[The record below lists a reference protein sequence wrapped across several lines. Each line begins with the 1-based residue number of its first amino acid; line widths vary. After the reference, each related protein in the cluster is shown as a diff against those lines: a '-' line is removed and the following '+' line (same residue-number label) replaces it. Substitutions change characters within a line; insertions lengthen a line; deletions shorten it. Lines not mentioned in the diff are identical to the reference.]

1 MSSPS
6 PSSHTRTS
14 NSLYHTAT
22 TVVAGIMA
30 VLSKS
35 LSTLTAGAL
44 LLLALVSP
52 RSQKLRFYLNS
63 LIYIAGL
70 GICSVWGIVVSL
82 VLSVIPSQ
90 RLNINRVVA
99 RSFWRLTSP
108 LVGVKF
114 IVEGEHHFDAAR
126 PAVLVGNHQTAM
138 DILYLGRIFPDH
150 ASIMAKKELQFAPL
164 LGQFMS
170 LSGAVFIN
178 RKNLKDS
185 IKAFQQVGQTMKK
198 KNLSL
203 WIFPEGTRSG
213 LATPDLLPFKKGAF
227 HLAIQ
232 AGVPVVPVVCENY
245 NRLFDSRS
253 RFESGTVRIKVLPPV
268 PTAHLTA
275 DDAAKLTEDVREAM
289 LKELRSMDALRQQQ
303 DTAAQAKG
311 EKTQDARMGGVAGLF
326 ARIVGTGSSFKSV
339 NRRVDRQEKQLRAK
353 GTDGQ
358 HPEDYNLVSE
368 ADKQK

>member
-1 MSSPS
+1 
-6 PSSHTRTS
+6 
-14 NSLYHTAT
+14 
-22 TVVAGIMA
+22 MA

-35 LSTLTAGAL
+35 LSTLTAGAI
-44 LLLALVSP
+44 LLLALISP

-63 LIYIAGL
+63 IIYIAGL
-70 GICSVWGIVVSL
+70 GICSVWGIFVSVFLSL
-82 VLSVIPSQ
+82 VPGQ
-90 RLNINRVVA
+90 RLNINKVVA
-99 RSFWRLTSP
+99 RSFWRITSP

-114 IVEGEHHFDAAR
+114 VVEGEEHFEQAK
-126 PAVLVGNHQTAM
+126 PAVVVGNHQTAM
-138 DILYLGRIFPDH
+138 DILYLGRIFPGN

-164 LGQFMS
+164 LGQFMT

-185 IKAFQQVGQTMKK
+185 IKAFQQIGQTMNNKK
-198 KNLSL
+198 LSL

-253 RFESGTVRIKVLPPV
+253 RFESGTIKIKVLPPV

-275 DDAAKLTEDVREAM
+275 DDANDLAEKVRNMMLAELKAM
-289 LKELRSMDALRQQQ
+289 DQQRQLA
-303 DTAAQAKG
+303 DTAGVNAD
-311 EKTQDARMGGVAGLF
+311 DASMGGVAGFF
-326 ARIVGTGSSFKSV
+326 ARFVGSGKSWTSV
-339 NRRVDRQEKQLRAK
+339 NKKVDRKEKELRTK
-353 GTDGQ
+353 GTSGEK
-358 HPEDYNLVSE
+358 PEDYHLLSE
-368 ADKQK
+368 AQKKSS

>member
-1 MSSPS
+1 MTQPPSRIATHPCSSLI
-6 PSSHTRTS
+6 HLVTALA
-14 NSLYHTAT
+14 SLS
-22 TVVAGIMA
+22 MA

-70 GICSVWGIVVSL
+70 GICSVWGIFVSIFLSL
-82 VLSVIPSQ
+82 VPGQ

-99 RSFWRLTSP
+99 RSFWRITSP

-114 IVEGEHHFDAAR
+114 IVSGEEHFAS
-126 PAVLVGNHQTAM
+126 PAVVVGNHQTAM
-138 DILYLGRIFPDH
+138 DILYLGRIFPSH

-164 LGQFMS
+164 LGQFMT

-185 IKAFQQVGQTMKK
+185 IAAFQQIGKTMNDKK
-198 KNLSL
+198 LSL

-232 AGVPVVPVVCENY
+232 AGVPVIPVVCENY
-245 NRLFDSRS
+245 NRLFDSKS
-253 RFESGTVRIKVLPPV
+253 RFESGTIKIKVLPPV
-268 PTAHLTA
+268 PTKHLTA
-275 DDAAKLTEDVREAM
+275 EDANDLTDKVRGMM
-289 LKELRSMDALRQQQ
+289 LDELKRMDAERQAA
-303 DTAAQAKG
+303 DTTEAGVNAYDRQ
-311 EKTQDARMGGVAGLF
+311 MHGVAGFF
-326 ARIVGTGSSFKSV
+326 ARLVGSGKSWESV
-339 NRRVDRQEKQLRAK
+339 NSKVDRKEKQLRQS
-353 GTDGQ
+353 GTSGEK
-358 HPEDYNLVSE
+358 PEDYHLVSE
-368 ADKQK
+368 GQKKSK

>member
-1 MSSPS
+1 MSRRA
-6 PSSHTRTS
+6 SHTTLHPC
-14 NSLYHTAT
+14 SLLVQIVTLPLT
-22 TVVAGIMA
+22 LTMA

-35 LSTLTAGAL
+35 FSTLTAGAL
-44 LLLALVSP
+44 LLLALISP

-63 LIYIAGL
+63 IIYIAGL
-70 GICSVWGIVVSL
+70 GICSVWGIFVSILLSL
-82 VLSVIPSQ
+82 VPGQ
-90 RLNINRVVA
+90 RLNINKVVA

-108 LVGVKF
+108 LVGIRF
-114 IVEGEHHFDAAR
+114 IVEGEEHFQAAR
-126 PAVLVGNHQTAM
+126 PAVVVGNHQTAM
-138 DILYLGRIFPDH
+138 DILYLGRIFPGN

-185 IKAFQQVGQTMKK
+185 IKAFQQVGETMNNKK
-198 KNLSL
+198 LSL

-253 RFESGTVRIKVLPPV
+253 RFESGTIRIKVLAPI
-268 PTAHLTA
+268 PTKHLTA
-275 DDAAKLTEDVREAM
+275 ADANELTEKVRQLM
-289 LKELRSMDALRQQQ
+289 LDELRNMDAERQRA
-303 DTAAQAKG
+303 DTAASVNNDEASM
-311 EKTQDARMGGVAGLF
+311 AGVAGF
-326 ARIVGTGSSFKSV
+326 FSKFVGTANSWQSV
-339 NRRVDRQEKQLRAK
+339 NSNVDKQEKRLRQN
-353 GTDGQ
+353 GTTGEN
-358 HPEDYNLVSE
+358 PEDYHLVSE
-368 ADKQK
+368 AQKKSN